1 MVHALKEAWRV
12 LIPRGIMID
21 LRPLCVDGPVDI
33 FYQDQNETAGM
44 VDMSPD
50 LVHELAADHAI
61 DSVVKEGLYDKL
73 WMEQFEL
80 AYYWKN
86 VRGMLAEMRA
96 RWMDDVIIDD
106 RVIQRAYELFG
117 RHGGQ
122 KKVRLLFRMQLTK
135 YEKQG
140 ASTESTN

>member
-1 MVHALKEAWRV
+1 
-12 LIPRGIMID
+12 
-21 LRPLCVDGPVDI
+21 
-33 FYQDQNETAGM
+33 
-44 VDMSPD
+44 MSPD

-80 AYYWKN
+80 AYYWKH

-117 RHGGQ
+117 RHRGH

-135 YEKQG
+135 YEKQV